1 MGFLKAL
8 LKFWL
13 VVLFGSMAA
22 AVLAKKKLPV
32 VADPESD
39 EVKLVA
45 IFDGSDLRSTATA
58 FKGGS
63 AIAGFGGI
71 VLDLRRAQAHPEG
84 AHLELNSVFGG
95 IEVVVPDTWHVSG
108 HGIGVAGGFALARDK
123 DDPADGQPRLTVN
136 ARAIFGGVALA
147 KRPVVEAVAK

>member
-1 MGFLKAL
+1 MGILKSI

-13 VVLFGSMAA
+13 FILLGSMAA
-22 AVLAKKKLPV
+22 AIVAKRKLPV
-32 VADPESD
+32 VDDPNGD

-45 IFDGSDLRSTATA
+45 IFDGADLRSNASA
-58 FKGGS
+58 FRGGS

-71 VLDLRRAQAHPEG
+71 VLDLRRAQASPDG
-84 AHLELNSVFGG
+84 AHLDLNSVFGG

-123 DDPADGQPRLTVN
+123 DDPTEGQPRISVN
-136 ARAIFGGVALA
+136 ARAIFGGVAVA
-147 KRPVVEAVAK
+147 KRPVMEAVAT